1 MRYNHKAWPI
11 SVAAALN
18 SKILGIFAPLFTV
31 QVISKELKQEINSC
45 LETLNA
51 GGTIL
56 YPTDTIWGLGCDAT
70 LASSVSNICMIK
82 KRVGSKSLIV
92 ILDSE
97 KKLELYV
104 ENIPP
109 ITWDLLKN
117 VDTPLTIIYP
127 KGKNLAHNI
136 LGEDGSVAIR
146 IVHHEFCR
154 ELVREFGKPLVSTSA
169 NPSGGGNP
177 HSFYDINPGIIKQV
191 DYTVSLYHD
200 VVSLA
205 KASRIIKLY
214 ENGEFSVIRP

>member
-1 MRYNHKAWPI
+1 
-11 SVAAALN
+11 
-18 SKILGIFAPLFTV
+18 
-31 QVISKELKQEINSC
+31 VISNELKKEITSC
-45 LETLNA
+45 IDALNA

-70 LASSVSNICMIK
+70 LAEAVSRIHRIK
-82 KRVGSKSLIV
+82 KRMGSKSQIIL
-92 ILDSE
+92 LDSPE
-97 KKLELYV
+97 KIELYV
-104 ENIPP
+104 EKIPA

-127 KGKNLAHNI
+127 KGKNLAPDI

-146 IVHHEFCR
+146 IANHEFCR
-154 ELVREFGKPLVSTSA
+154 ELIREFGKPLVSTSA

-177 HSFYDINPGIIKQV
+177 HSFNEISPGIIKQV
-191 DYTVSLYHD
+191 DYVVGLYHD
-200 VVSLA
+200 VISTA